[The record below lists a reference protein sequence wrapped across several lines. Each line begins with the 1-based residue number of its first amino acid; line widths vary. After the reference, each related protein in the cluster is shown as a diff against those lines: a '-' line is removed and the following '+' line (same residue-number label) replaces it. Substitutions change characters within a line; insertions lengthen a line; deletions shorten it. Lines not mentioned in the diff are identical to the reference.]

1 MQNSSFYC
9 HVEKNSLNQNIIED
23 LEKFVNDNRNEQIY
37 ILNAPLSE
45 NKYSYNYQE
54 NALVVL
60 SPNHKII
67 FIDLLNNQKEFEYY
81 YDDFIEDLSSLS
93 DKYNYK
99 NSIGR
104 PRDWK
109 DILTRLKIDSSN
121 IVDFLKENKI
131 TNIPDRRKNEFLI
144 SLSSIKISKGI
155 FCVSSTSDNSFK

>member
-144 SLSSIKISKGI
+144 SLLIGSINNIE
-155 FCVSSTSDNSFK
+155 

>member
-144 SLSSIKISKGI
+144 SLLIGSINDIE
-155 FCVSSTSDNSFK
+155 